1 MSGMR
6 TPGPAPRTGPRNALT
21 DVAGIRVGHSARTG
35 GGWLTGVT
43 AVLAPEDG
51 VAAAVDVR
59 GGGPGTRETDA
70 LDPRNLVA
78 RIDAVV
84 LTGGSAFGLDA
95 ASGVAAWLEERGRG
109 FRVGAARP
117 RWCPSSL
124 PQPCSTWGAEVSGQP
139 GQGRNSGGRPSRR
152 HSAVKRAGQSSRAAR
167 EPARARWPVA

>member
-6 TPGPAPRTGPRNALT
+6 TPGPAPRVGPRNALT
-21 DVAGIRVGHSARTG
+21 DVAGIRVGHATRTG
-35 GGWLTGVT
+35 DGWLTGVT

-51 VAAAVDVR
+51 MVAAVDVR

-70 LDPRNLVA
+70 LDPRNLVS

-109 FRVGAARP
+109 FRVGLKPGPGGAGRARRSP
-117 RWCPSSL
+117 FRP
-124 PQPCSTWGAEVSGQP
+124 GAGRCLDGQA
-139 GQGRNSGGRPSRR
+139 GGGAGTGGRRQGGRR
-152 HSAVKRAGQSSRAAR
+152 
-167 EPARARWPVA
+167 